1 MTDLD
6 LIDIEA
12 SGLHIA
18 SYPVEVA
25 VRVRGNV
32 QSWLIKPEP
41 HWTHWDPVAEG
52 LHHLSRERLNREGTP
67 AADVAAALNR
77 LLSDS
82 ERIVY
87 SDAAAWDESWMLT
100 LYEATGVTRE
110 WRILPIERLLSEA
123 ARRRF
128 DQALAERQR
137 EHPELRHR
145 AENDIADILAAFREA
160 LRSRRA

>member
-32 QSWLIKPEP
+32 HSWLIKPEP
-41 HWTHWDPVAEG
+41 HWTHWDPVAES
-52 LHHLSRERLNREGTP
+52 LHHLSRERLHREGLP
-67 AADVAAALNR
+67 AATVAAELNR
-77 LLSDS
+77 VLSDK
-82 ERIVY
+82 ERVVY
-87 SDAAAWDESWMLT
+87 SDAAAWDENWMMT
-100 LYEATGVTRE
+100 LYEATGIERQ
-110 WRILPIERLLSEA
+110 WRVLPIERLLSEA

-128 DQALAERQR
+128 EQELAERQR

-145 AENDIADILAAFREA
+145 AENDIADILAAFRAA
-160 LRSRRA
+160 LSPRRA

>member
-12 SGLHIA
+12 SGLHVT

-32 QSWLIKPEP
+32 FSWLIKPEP
-41 HWTHWDPVAEG
+41 HWTHWDPVAES
-52 LHHLSRERLNREGTP
+52 LHHLSRERLQQEGL
-67 AADVAAALNR
+67 AAVEVAAALNR
-77 LLSDS
+77 VLSGS
-82 ERIVY
+82 ERVVY
-87 SDAAAWDESWMLT
+87 SDAAAWDDNWMLT
-100 LYEATGVTRE
+100 LYEATGIDRQ
-110 WRILPIERLLSEA
+110 WRVLPIERLLSEA

-128 DQALAERQR
+128 EQALAERQR

-145 AENDIADILAAFREA
+145 AENDIADILAAFRAA
-160 LRSRRA
+160 LKSRRA